1 MSKIPKIIHQTYS
14 SPVLPDE
21 LESISRDLRLRNPD
35 WEYRFYDEEARSSFI
50 SKNYDPEVYSIY
62 NSINPSYGAAR
73 ADLFR
78 YLVLYKEGGVY
89 LDIKSSCSVPLSDLI
104 DENDEFFISNWP
116 NLKGEEFYGAGLLKE
131 LQDIEYGEYQQWY
144 IISKPNSPFLKAVI
158 DKVLSNIKDY
168 TPWKVGVA
176 KVGVLRLTGPIPYT
190 LAIHPLLNKYSHRYV
205 RKHDDFNLKY
215 SMLTTQK
222 THIKLMKSHYSL
234 CSEPIRIPRT
244 RKEVLYYKTFILAR
258 FFVRTILRRD
268 TEYFKFNER
277 LKILYYNLTK
287 F

>member
-14 SPVLPDE
+14 SSVLPDE
-21 LESISRDLRLRNPD
+21 LESIARDLRLRNPD
-35 WEYRFYDEEARSSFI
+35 WEYRFYDEKARSSFI
-50 SKNYDPEVYSIY
+50 LKNYDSEVYSIY

-89 LDIKSSCSVPLSDLI
+89 LDIKSSCLVPLSDLI

-131 LQDIEYGEYQQWY
+131 LKGLEHGEYQQWY
-144 IISKPNSPFLKAVI
+144 IISKPNSPFLEAVI
-158 DKVLSNIKDY
+158 DKVLSNIKKY
-168 TPWKVGVA
+168 TPWKIGVA

-190 LAIHPLLNKYSHRYV
+190 LAICPLLNKYSYRYA
-205 RKHDDFNLKY
+205 RNHNDFSLQY
-215 SMLTTQK
+215 SMLPSQN
-222 THIKLMKSHYSL
+222 THVELMKNHYSL
-234 CSEPIRIPRT
+234 CSEPIILP
-244 RKEVLYYKTFILAR
+244 KNKKDIIYYKTFIISR
-258 FFVRTILRRD
+258 FIVRTILRR
-268 TEYFKFNER
+268 EAKAFKWSES
-277 LKILYYNLTK
+277 LKTLIYNLTK